1 METNSAEIKPKANF
15 KKVFLLG
22 MSSFSDQLFW
32 GIYNTD
38 IPIIVQ
44 TIYHLSNTL
53 TGWVMN
59 IDNILGLVLL
69 PLVGML
75 SDRTNTRIGKRMPY
89 ILGGLLGGAF
99 FFFLIA
105 LFAHF
110 ELPFMY
116 VFFAIF
122 FAVSAMS
129 VQRSPTIAL
138 MADITP
144 KEDRAPANSI
154 MNLMTGIGGIFGI
167 LVVGMISSVNRLL
180 GFFVASIFIVIGAL
194 VVFFSVNEKRDA
206 IYRSEGESEE
216 PFSIFKSFGLLFKKE
231 NVSLLFLLLSVAFGW
246 IGVNTVETFYTA
258 FMSMESGLSPTV
270 GEQMAKLN
278 LSIFFITFIAFS
290 IPAGFL
296 GKKYRRKLPMLVGLL
311 GLVFVFGVVVFV
323 KNYSI
328 HKYLFALGGILWD
341 LFIVNAIPTV
351 IDFGTP
357 ETQGTYTGFYYLFSQ
372 TANIVAP
379 VLAGSF
385 ADAFKTKFVI
395 FPISVIA
402 FIVAFTSLTFMRR
415 IPIKD

>member
-1 METNSAEIKPKANF
+1 MEDRSNAVKPKANY

-44 TIYHLSNTL
+44 TVYHLSNTL

-59 IDNILGLVLL
+59 IDNILGLFLL

-75 SDRTNTRIGKRMPY
+75 SDRTNTKIGKRMPY

-99 FFFLIA
+99 FFFLIS

-110 ELPFMY
+110 ELPFIY
-116 VFFAIF
+116 VFLAIF

-167 LVVGMISSVNRLL
+167 LVVGMISSINRLL
-180 GFFVASIFIVIGAL
+180 GFFVASIFIVIGAFA
-194 VVFFSVNEKRDA
+194 VFFSINEKRDA
-206 IYRSEGESEE
+206 KYRSETDSEE
-216 PFSIFKSFGLLFKKE
+216 PFSVLKSFGFLFKKE
-231 NVSLLFLLLSVAFGW
+231 NTSLLFLLFAVAFGW

-258 FMSMESGLSPTV
+258 YMSMESGLQATI

-278 LSIFFITFIAFS
+278 LSIFFIAFIAFS
-290 IPAGFL
+290 VPAGFL

-311 GLVFVFGVVVFV
+311 GLVFVFGIVVFV

-351 IDFGTP
+351 IDFGTS

-372 TANIVAP
+372 TANIIAP
-379 VLAGSF
+379 VLAGSL
-385 ADAFKTKFVI
+385 ADVFKTKFVI
-395 FPISVIA
+395 FPVSVFA
-402 FIVAFTSLTFMRR
+402 FIISFTSLIFMRR
-415 IPIKD
+415 VPIKD

>member
-1 METNSAEIKPKANF
+1 MSENSLSKPKTSF

-59 IDNILGLVLL
+59 IDNILGLFLL

-75 SDRTNTRIGKRMPY
+75 SDRTNTKIGKRMPY

-105 LFAHF
+105 LFAHLQ
-110 ELPFMY
+110 LPF
-116 VFFAIF
+116 VFVFIAIF
-122 FAVSAMS
+122 FAVSSMS
-129 VQRSPTIAL
+129 IERSPTIAL

-144 KEDRAPANSI
+144 KEDRPPANSI

-180 GFFVASIFIVIGAL
+180 GFGVASIFIVIGAL
-194 VVFFSVNEKRDA
+194 VVFFSINENRDA
-206 IYRSEGESEE
+206 KFRSDEKEE
-216 PFSIFKSFGLLFKKE
+216 SIFKSISLIFKKE
-231 NVSLLFLLLSVAFGW
+231 NVSLLFLLLAVAFGW
-246 IGVNTVETFYTA
+246 IGINTVETFYTA
-258 FMSMESGLSPTV
+258 FMSMESGLPSTV

-296 GKKYRRKLPMLVGLL
+296 GKKFKRKLPMLVGLF
-311 GLVFVFGVVVFV
+311 GLIVVFGIVVLV

-341 LFIVNAIPTV
+341 MFIVNAIPTV
-351 IDFGTP
+351 IDFGSA
-357 ETQGTYTGFYYLFSQ
+357 ETQGTYTGLYYLFSQ
-372 TANIVAP
+372 TANIIAP

-385 ADAFKTKFVI
+385 ADMYKTKFVI

-402 FIVAFTSLTFMRR
+402 FILATISLTFMRKV
-415 IPIKD
+415 PIKD

>member
-122 FAVSAMS
+122 
-129 VQRSPTIAL
+129 
-138 MADITP
+138 
-144 KEDRAPANSI
+144 
-154 MNLMTGIGGIFGI
+154 
-167 LVVGMISSVNRLL
+167 
-180 GFFVASIFIVIGAL
+180 
-194 VVFFSVNEKRDA
+194 
-206 IYRSEGESEE
+206 
-216 PFSIFKSFGLLFKKE
+216 
-231 NVSLLFLLLSVAFGW
+231 
-246 IGVNTVETFYTA
+246 
-258 FMSMESGLSPTV
+258 
-270 GEQMAKLN
+270 
-278 LSIFFITFIAFS
+278 
-290 IPAGFL
+290 
-296 GKKYRRKLPMLVGLL
+296 
-311 GLVFVFGVVVFV
+311 
-323 KNYSI
+323 
-328 HKYLFALGGILWD
+328 
-341 LFIVNAIPTV
+341 
-351 IDFGTP
+351 
-357 ETQGTYTGFYYLFSQ
+357 
-372 TANIVAP
+372 
-379 VLAGSF
+379 LA
-385 ADAFKTKFVI
+385 
-395 FPISVIA
+395 
-402 FIVAFTSLTFMRR
+402 
-415 IPIKD
+415 